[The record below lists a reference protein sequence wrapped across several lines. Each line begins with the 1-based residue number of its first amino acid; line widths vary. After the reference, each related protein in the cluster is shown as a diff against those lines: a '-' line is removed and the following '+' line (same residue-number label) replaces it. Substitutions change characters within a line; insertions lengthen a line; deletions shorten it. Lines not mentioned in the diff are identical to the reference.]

1 MYFCLTN
8 WDDETAKKRPNFLS
22 QWEQSKDLAP
32 YFLCFYVFKFHKTM
46 SKKDEFLITMRVELI
61 WVRAYTLLTPH
72 MGNHLQLP
80 YLLAHLHASN
90 NSKKFKY
97 GKNRLN
103 ILDLKILQ
111 VFFTNRGE
119 ILVFEK
125 MLNFLSFLVLLYVS
139 GHSKQ
144 KNFSKFFWK
153 FYKCFSKPG
162 GNFIFEKNVEFLV
175 FYGYTLCFRTFQA
188 KKDFKKIFSPDL

>member
-1 MYFCLTN
+1 MPPIRRLSSTKYKPCSCNCNNVDILLTILTIMISKVN
-8 WDDETAKKRPNFLS
+8 AQTA
-22 QWEQSKDLAP
+22 
-32 YFLCFYVFKFHKTM
+32 
-46 SKKDEFLITMRVELI
+46 EFLLKETFLDLQKTLGSGNAIRLELI

-139 GHSKQ
+139 GRFKQ
-144 KNFSKFFWK
+144 KKNFQNFSDW
-153 FYKCFSKPG
+153 
-162 GNFIFEKNVEFLV
+162 
-175 FYGYTLCFRTFQA
+175 
-188 KKDFKKIFSPDL
+188 

>member
-1 MYFCLTN
+1 MHVFSN
-8 WDDETAKKRPNFLS
+8 SRKKLKTKYSDAWYHGP
-22 QWEQSKDLAP
+22 K
-32 YFLCFYVFKFHKTM
+32 FLCVRNSTMIWPGLTCYILGAADKTDSNTLQHDCHNSLPM
-46 SKKDEFLITMRVELI
+46 ILLYRQSMHRRIKKLHLGLNIYSRPILELI

-111 VFFTNRGE
+111 VFFKTRGK
-119 ILVFEK
+119 ILFLKK
-125 MLNFLSFLVLLYVS
+125 MLNSLSFLVLLCVS
-139 GHSKQ
+139 GNFKQ
-144 KNFSKFFWK
+144 NFFFQNFSDW
-153 FYKCFSKPG
+153 
-162 GNFIFEKNVEFLV
+162 
-175 FYGYTLCFRTFQA
+175 
-188 KKDFKKIFSPDL
+188 

>member
-1 MYFCLTN
+1 MLHGN
-8 WDDETAKKRPNFLS
+8 IPQSETKSKERPSSPKSVSQIFSQPKASLS
-22 QWEQSKDLAP
+22 KVISKWG
-32 YFLCFYVFKFHKTM
+32 CFFTTRKAACSWLSVGTCI
-46 SKKDEFLITMRVELI
+46 LELI

-72 MGNHLQLP
+72 TGNHLQFP

-119 ILVFEK
+119 ILILKKCWISWVFWFYFTFQDILSK
-125 MLNFLSFLVLLYVS
+125 KDFL
-139 GHSKQ
+139 
-144 KNFSKFFWK
+144 KNFSDW
-153 FYKCFSKPG
+153 
-162 GNFIFEKNVEFLV
+162 
-175 FYGYTLCFRTFQA
+175 
-188 KKDFKKIFSPDL
+188 